1 MFSEKGGD
9 AGLKRI
15 SSKNDQ
21 SVPKLA
27 IVDGEQRLTSL
38 DAVLKG
44 VEVLRADFKRA
55 TFIDSYCRVGFIFR
69 TTI

>member
-1 MFSEKGGD
+1 MFSETGGD

-27 IVDGEQRLTSL
+27 IVDSEQRLTSL
-38 DAVLKG
+38 YAVLEG
-44 VEVLRADFKRA
+44 VEALRADFKRA
-55 TFIDSYCRVGFIFR
+55 TFVDSYCRIAFIFR